1 MVKSD
6 LLHHHLDWLSLAGN
20 KKIKSICECSLLV
33 LKLHIQFFSS
43 NCTLKHRAK
52 KESLLSKR
60 YIYFGIILLCSLCAA
75 TVTAKELK
83 IGFVNAVK
91 VMEQAPQV
99 SAANTRLEREFEPR
113 QREIANGQREIKA
126 SEDKLNKDGAIM
138 SEAQSRDLSRDI
150 INKKRDL
157 KRQQDEFRE
166 DYNIRRSEELDK
178 LQKQIIEVIQAVAKE
193 QSYDLILSDGVVW
206 ASDSIDMT
214 DQVLKRLGATRSSTT
229 TTPAPATKPSTR
241 PATPPREPT
250 E

>member
-1 MVKSD
+1 M
-6 LLHHHLDWLSLAGN
+6 
-20 KKIKSICECSLLV
+20 KK
-33 LKLHIQFFSS
+33 H
-43 NCTLKHRAK
+43 
-52 KESLLSKR
+52 
-60 YIYFGIILLCSLCAA
+60 YIYLGITLLCSLYA
-75 TVTAKELK
+75 TTLTAKELK

-126 SEDKLNKDGAIM
+126 LEDKLTKDGAIM
-138 SEAQSRDLSRDI
+138 SEAQSRDMSRDI
-150 INKKRDL
+150 VSKKRDL

-166 DYNIRRSEELDK
+166 DYNIRRNEELDK

-214 DQVLKRLGATRSSTT
+214 DQVLKRLGISTRSSAPTT
-229 TTPAPATKPSTR
+229 GKPRANRNAS
-241 PATPPREPT
+241 E

>member
-1 MVKSD
+1 MIKRNFSNSPSVQISN
-6 LLHHHLDWLSLAGN
+6 ATFCN
-20 KKIKSICECSLLV
+20 KKIKSVCECCLFV
-33 LKLHIQFFSS
+33 LKLHIHIFKS
-43 NCTLKHRAK
+43 NRINHAK
-52 KESLLSKR
+52 KEFLLNKR
-60 YIYFGIILLCSLCAA
+60 YIYLGMTLLCSLYMGN
-75 TVTAKELK
+75 VTAKELK

-113 QREIANGQREIKA
+113 QREIANGQREIK
-126 SEDKLNKDGAIM
+126 SLEDKLAKDGAIM
-138 SEAQSRDLSRDI
+138 SETQSRDMSRDI

-206 ASDSIDMT
+206 ANDSIDMT
-214 DQVLKRLGATRSSTT
+214 DLVLKRLGISRS
-229 TTPAPATKPSTR
+229 PAPATPAPKQPQRPTR
-241 PATPPREPT
+241 ES

>member
-1 MVKSD
+1 M
-6 LLHHHLDWLSLAGN
+6 
-20 KKIKSICECSLLV
+20 
-33 LKLHIQFFSS
+33 
-43 NCTLKHRAK
+43 
-52 KESLLSKR
+52 SKR
-60 YIYFGIILLCSLCAA
+60 YIYLGIILLCSLFA
-75 TVTAKELK
+75 TIATAKELK

-99 SAANTRLEREFEPR
+99 SAANSRLEREFEPR
-113 QREIANGQREIKA
+113 QREIANGQRDIKA
-126 SEDKLNKDGAIM
+126 LEDKLNKDGAIM
-138 SEAQSRDLSRDI
+138 SEVQSRDMSRDI

-214 DQVLKRLGATRSSTT
+214 DQVLKRLGIARSGT
-229 TTPAPATKPSTR
+229 TTPAAKPTR
-241 PATPPREPT
+241 PSREPA

>member
-1 MVKSD
+1 M
-6 LLHHHLDWLSLAGN
+6 N
-20 KKIKSICECSLLV
+20 KR
-33 LKLHIQFFSS
+33 F
-43 NCTLKHRAK
+43 
-52 KESLLSKR
+52 
-60 YIYFGIILLCSLCAA
+60 IYLGMMLLCSLYVGH
-75 TVTAKELK
+75 VTAKELK

-99 SAANTRLEREFEPR
+99 SAANARLEREFEPR
-113 QREIANGQREIKA
+113 QREIANGQREIKGL
-126 SEDKLNKDGAIM
+126 EDKLAKDGAIM
-138 SEAQSRDLSRDI
+138 SEVQSRDMSRDI

-214 DQVLKRLGATRSSTT
+214 DQVLKRLGIARS
-229 TTPAPATKPSTR
+229 PAPAAPTAPKQLQRPSPT
-241 PATPPREPT
+241 REP